1 MNDKLKSIMEAYS
14 KEFGV
19 PVEFDEMEGKFV
31 TDDGQIR
38 LQESPDKSVK
48 LHMVEPLDE
57 ANDDQLKNLSKIRR
71 HFSGYLKNALEA
83 AAAATEEPEVKKETK
98 KEVSEKPAEKT
109 PSKRGRPPKTT
120 VKTELTE
127 PEKPVGQPI
136 IPGTKAFQ
144 DAEKAAAA
152 APKNIDPPDEPIEK
166 PPIADIAEDD
176 EENLTLCPA
185 CDREGKVLPEIYKLM
200 KLRGEKQDLIV
211 VEENL
216 EHLVLEGEYGS
227 VEILADG
234 TINSEVAGYVRILSG
249 APPVAAKPP
258 ASTSSNVRPATS
270 PTPNRDPASAPAP
283 ISQVPK
289 SSTGSSIYDQI
300 INEFGPDLLEV
311 FGETGTMKSQGMVA
325 LAKQCAEAG
334 KAVYYLD
341 TENNISPK
349 DVRMLREAGVNYH
362 YTPVLKEID
371 DIFDKKLPNIKADVI
386 IVDSVGMPVLRKFSA
401 MSAHDRG
408 TALLDIIK
416 WLGVLKEWTY
426 LNKSIAFV
434 TNQPQSEFG
443 KSNPAEKGDHRMP
456 FGDKSNFIPGALLL
470 AKKTLDSPQGSVAAF
485 QVFRLRNRAWGEKI
499 FEIKTDKNGSTIKMV
514 V

>member
-1 MNDKLKSIMEAYS
+1 MNSKLKDIMTRYS
-14 KEFGV
+14 EEFGI
-19 PVEFDEMEGKFV
+19 PVEFDELEGRFV

-38 LQESPDKSVK
+38 LQEFENKTVK

-57 ANDDQLKNLSKIRR
+57 TNDDQLKNLSKLRR
-71 HFSGYLKNALEA
+71 HFSGYMTNALQA
-83 AAAATEEPEVKKETK
+83 AAAAAEEPEVKKETK

-166 PPIADIAEDD
+166 PPIAGIAEDD
-176 EENLTLCPA
+176 EENLTLRPA
-185 CDREGKVLPEIYKLM
+185 CDKEGRVLPEIYKLM
-200 KLRGEKQDLIV
+200 KLRGEKLELIV

-234 TINSEVAGYVRILSG
+234 RINSDVVGYVRVLSG
-249 APPVAAKPP
+249 APSNIR
-258 ASTSSNVRPATS
+258 STTS
-270 PTPNRDPASAPAP
+270 PTPNRNPVPASAPIP
-283 ISQVPK
+283 QVPK

-300 INEFGPDLLEV
+300 INGFGPDLLEV

-325 LAKQCAEAG
+325 LARQCAEAG
-334 KAVYYLD
+334 KIVYYLD

-349 DVRMLREAGVNYH
+349 DVRMLREVGVNYH
-362 YTPVLKEID
+362 YTPLLKEID
-371 DIFDKKLPNIKADVI
+371 DIFEKKLPNMKADVI
-386 IVDSVGMPVLRKFSA
+386 IVDSVGMPILRKFSA

-408 TALLDIIK
+408 TALLDLIK

-443 KSNPAEKGDHRMP
+443 KSNSAEKGDHRMP
-456 FGDKSNFIPGALLL
+456 FGDKSSFIPGAILL

-485 QVFRLRNRAWGEKI
+485 QVFRLRSRAWGEKI
-499 FEIKTDKNGSTIKMV
+499 FEVKTDKNGSTIKMV

>member
-19 PVEFDEMEGKFV
+19 PVEFDEMEGRFV

-38 LQESPDKSVK
+38 LQEFPDKSVK

-98 KEVSEKPAEKT
+98 KEVSEKP
-109 PSKRGRPPKTT
+109 PSKRGRPPKS
-120 VKTELTE
+120 VKTELTAEE
-127 PEKPVGQPI
+127 PEEKTSAQPI
-136 IPGTKAFQ
+136 IPGTKAYQ
-144 DAEKAAAA
+144 DAQEQKKATAR
-152 APKNIDPPDEPIEK
+152 NDPPDEPIDT
-166 PPIADIAEDD
+166 PPATNEDE
-176 EENLTLCPA
+176 EENLTLRPM
-185 CDREGKVLPEIYKLM
+185 CDSTGKVLPEIYKLM
-200 KLRGEKQDLIV
+200 KLRGEKQDLV
-211 VEENL
+211 VIEETL
-216 EHLVLEGEYGS
+216 EHLVLEGEYGT
-227 VEILADG
+227 VEILANGQID
-234 TINSEVAGYVRILSG
+234 TEVAGYARILSG
-249 APPVAAKPP
+249 APPTAPK
-258 ASTSSNVRPATS
+258 TSI
-270 PTPNRDPASAPAP
+270 PTTPSQPRTQAPAQATTP
-283 ISQVPK
+283 SQ
-289 SSTGSSIYDQI
+289 TQAGSIYDQI

-371 DIFDKKLPNIKADVI
+371 DIFDKKLPNMKADVI

-456 FGDKSNFIPGALLL
+456 FGDKSGFIPGALLL
-470 AKKTLDSPQGSVAAF
+470 SKKTLDSPQGSVAAF
-485 QVFRLRNRAWGEKI
+485 QVFRLRSRAWGEKI

>member
-1 MNDKLKSIMEAYS
+1 MNSKLKDIMTRYS
-14 KEFGV
+14 EEFGI
-19 PVEFDEMEGKFV
+19 PVEFDELEGRFV

-38 LQESPDKSVK
+38 LQEFEDKTVK

-57 ANDDQLKNLSKIRR
+57 TNDDQLKNLSKLRR
-71 HFSGYLKNALEA
+71 HFSGYMTNALQA
-83 AAAATEEPEVKKETK
+83 AAAAAEEPEVKKETK

-109 PSKRGRPPKTT
+109 PSKRGRPPKAT
-120 VKTELTE
+120 VKTELTAEE
-127 PEKPVGQPI
+127 PEEKTSAQPI
-136 IPGTKAFQ
+136 IPGTKAYQ
-144 DAEKAAAA
+144 DAQEQAAAR
-152 APKNIDPPDEPIEK
+152 NDPPDEPIDTL
-166 PPIADIAEDD
+166 PVTNEDE
-176 EENLTLCPA
+176 EENLTLRPM
-185 CDREGKVLPEIYKLM
+185 CDSTGKVLPEIYKLM

-270 PTPNRDPASAPAP
+270 PTPNRNPVPASAPIP
-283 ISQVPK
+283 QVPK

-349 DVRMLREAGVNYH
+349 DVRMLREVGVNYH

-371 DIFDKKLPNIKADVI
+371 DIFDKKLPNMKADVI

-443 KSNPAEKGDHRMP
+443 KSNPAEKGDRRMP
-456 FGDKSNFIPGALLL
+456 FGDKSSFIPGAILLS
-470 AKKTLDSPQGSVAAF
+470 KKTLDSPQGSVAAF
-485 QVFRLRNRAWGEKI
+485 QVFRLRSRAWGEKI
-499 FEIKTDKNGSTIKMV
+499 FEVNTNKNGSTIKMV

>member
-19 PVEFDEMEGKFV
+19 PLEFDEMEGRFF

-98 KEVSEKPAEKT
+98 KEVPEKP
-109 PSKRGRPPKTT
+109 PSKRGRPPKS
-120 VKTELTE
+120 VKTELTAEE
-127 PEKPVGQPI
+127 PEEKTSAQPI
-136 IPGTKAFQ
+136 IPGTKAYQ
-144 DAEKAAAA
+144 DAQEKATAR
-152 APKNIDPPDEPIEK
+152 NDPPDEPIDTHT
-166 PPIADIAEDD
+166 PPATAEDD
-176 EENLTLCPA
+176 EENLTLRPM
-185 CDREGKVLPEIYKLM
+185 CDSTGKVLPEIYKLM

-249 APPVAAKPP
+249 APPVVAKTPVSAPP
-258 ASTSSNVRPATS
+258 NTRPAMPS
-270 PTPNRDPASAPAP
+270 TPNKDSVSAPAS

-334 KAVYYLD
+334 KVVYYLD

-349 DVRMLREAGVNYH
+349 DVRVLREAGVNYH

-371 DIFDKKLPNIKADVI
+371 DIFDKKFPNMKADVI
-386 IVDSVGMPVLRKFSA
+386 IVDSVGMPVLRKFST

-485 QVFRLRNRAWGEKI
+485 QVFRLRSRAWGEKI
-499 FEIKTDKNGSTIKMV
+499 FEVRTDKNGSTIKMV